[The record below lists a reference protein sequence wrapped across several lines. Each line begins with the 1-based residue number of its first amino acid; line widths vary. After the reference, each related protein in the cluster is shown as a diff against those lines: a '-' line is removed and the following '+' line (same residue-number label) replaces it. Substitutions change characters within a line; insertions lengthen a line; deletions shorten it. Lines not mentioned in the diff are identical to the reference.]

1 MDTPRATPPR
11 LLIAALGLGLATDGL
26 VRAPLWGLNVTLLVT
41 MLTAWGI
48 DAQRLSGD
56 RPGPRVLWP
65 WLGACVFAAMWAV
78 RAEEALL
85 AANLLAAVG
94 LLSLPMLGARGV
106 SVAVAGVLDVARAP
120 LLAARQAVGGGA
132 HALLRDVPWGP
143 VLGPRRAA
151 VLSTLA
157 GLVIALPVILVFG
170 ALFASAD
177 PTFNAA
183 AQVLVDWELGT
194 VAGHVALASAGTWLS
209 AGYLRGLAASERRP
223 LSALPA
229 PRLGLP
235 AVAIALGAMV
245 LVFTLFVAVQA
256 GNLFRG
262 EAWVREHVGLTFA
275 EYARDGF
282 FQLVVASA
290 LALPL
295 VYGATFAAGTLA
307 EGAARSIRALQAVA
321 LALVAAVAM
330 SALWRL
336 GLYVEAYGLT
346 EDRIYG
352 AAVILGIAGTIA
364 VLGRTILVGRTAAVA
379 RGILVTAAAV
389 LGLLNAMGP
398 AALTARVNLAGAGT
412 REVDYAYLGNLGADA
427 VPVIADRL
435 PSLDPAGQCAVAR
448 RLVERW
454 RPDAAG
460 DWRGWNVGRARARDR
475 MPEIQR
481 VVTACPPPP
490 PAETTPPATP

>member
-1 MDTPRATPPR
+1 MNATARVTPPR
-11 LLIAALGLGLATDGL
+11 LLVAALGLGLATDGL
-26 VRAPLWGLNVTLLVT
+26 VRAPLWGFNVTLLVT

-56 RPGPRVLWP
+56 RPGPRMLWP
-65 WLGACVFAAMWAV
+65 WLGACVFAAMWAL

-85 AANLLAAVG
+85 AANLLAVIG
-94 LLSLPMLGARGV
+94 LLSLPVLGARGV
-106 SVAVAGVLDVARAP
+106 SMAVAGVLDVVRAP
-120 LLAARQAVGGGA
+120 LLAAWESVVGGVR
-132 HALLRDVPWGP
+132 ALLRDVPWGP
-143 VLGPRRAA
+143 VLGPRRSL

-157 GLVIALPVILVFG
+157 GLVIAVPVMLVFG
-170 ALFASAD
+170 SLFASAD
-177 PTFNAA
+177 PAFNAA

-194 VAGHVALASAGTWLS
+194 AAGHVALATAGTWLS
-209 AGYLRGLAASERRP
+209 AGYLRGLATSERRP
-223 LSALPA
+223 LTALPTV
-229 PRLGLP
+229 RLGLP

-295 VYGATFAAGTLA
+295 VYGATFLAGTVA
-307 EGAARSIRALQAVA
+307 EAETRSIRALQGVA
-321 LALVAAVAM
+321 LALVAAVAL

-336 GLYVEAYGLT
+336 GLYVGAYGLT

-364 VLGRTILVGRTAAVA
+364 VLGRTILVGRTAGVA
-379 RGILVTAAAV
+379 RGVLVTAAAV
-389 LGLLNAMGP
+389 LGLLNAVSP

-412 REVDYAYLGNLGADA
+412 REVDYAYIGNLGADA
-427 VPVIADRL
+427 VPVVADRL
-435 PSLDPAGQCAVAR
+435 ASLDPAGQCTVAR

-454 RPDAAG
+454 RRDSAG
-460 DWRGWNVGRARARDR
+460 DWRGWNIARTRASER
-475 MPEIQR
+475 MPEVERIAA
-481 VVTACPPPP
+481 ACPPT
-490 PAETTPPATP
+490 PAPAGPAS